1 MTVHERITTDMLELY
16 DEGQFSKDN
25 LEYLVKELLNGDEMY
40 SSLLLDYQAL
50 KKDNAYK
57 ESVIEF
63 LKKEIE
69 QKNRSGK

>member
-1 MTVHERITTDMLELY
+1 MTLHERITTDMLELY

-25 LEYLVKELLNGDEMY
+25 LKYLVKELLNGDEMY